1 MILLICIILYKNFKA
16 HWHPLEDI
24 IVVGRYPDPK
34 LPSYVSTETRSVDF
48 FDATTG
54 DLLCQLEPKGESGII
69 SLNQFNAIGNV
80 LASGMGRKVLL
91 WKPKELEA
99 IKSNKDVFDDSS
111 DIQQNQPIRT
121 SRRIPHNRLN
131 SDSDKDLK
139 KRKKFSKVN
148 SEPKKPRK

>member
-1 MILLICIILYKNFKA
+1 
-16 HWHPLEDI
+16 
-24 IVVGRYPDPK
+24 
-34 LPSYVSTETRSVDF
+34 
-48 FDATTG
+48 
-54 DLLCQLEPKGESGII
+54 LEPKGESGII

-80 LASGMGRKVLL
+80 LASGMGRNILL

-111 DIQQNQPIRT
+111 DIQQNQPFRT